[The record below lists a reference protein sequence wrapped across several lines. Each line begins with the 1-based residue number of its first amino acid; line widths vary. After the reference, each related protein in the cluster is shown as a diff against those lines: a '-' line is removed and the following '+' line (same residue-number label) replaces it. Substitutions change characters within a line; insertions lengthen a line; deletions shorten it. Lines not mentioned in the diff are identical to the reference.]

1 MPERDATHAR
11 RVALVLAGGVGLGAY
26 QAGAYA
32 VLHERKPLLPDWL
45 AGSSAG
51 AVNSALIA
59 GNAPDDRV
67 ERLRS
72 FWRGGATISS
82 MLEPHLSEP
91 WRHVHN
97 WMNVAQARIFGADG
111 YFRPHVGANPLEL
124 FASLYDLSPMRTRIE
139 YLVDFDRLNGGPV
152 RVSVATT
159 DIESGEVV
167 VFDTAKGD
175 RIGVDHLL
183 ASCGFLPEFAP
194 VQIDGR
200 ILGDGGLSV
209 NAPLEIV
216 LTSSD
221 ADGDTEEELI
231 CFVIDLFARDGEP
244 PVDLETAL
252 ARKNDLLFGNQTF
265 QRLKAFGREREL
277 REQIDRLLTLMSEK
291 QRTQAM
297 SSMPL
302 LRRGRATSILYLSYR
317 APPEEAGPEK
327 SFDLSPATLMSRWE
341 AGALDMEEALAV
353 LAQPR
358 KSPLSVIRRR
368 PQERA

>member
-1 MPERDATHAR
+1 MPERETAHAG
-11 RVALVLAGGVGLGAY
+11 RVALVLSGGIGLGAY

-32 VLHERKPLLPDWL
+32 ALHERKSLLPSWL

-51 AVNSALIA
+51 AINAALIA

-67 ERLRS
+67 ERLQS
-72 FWRGGATISS
+72 FWRGGATISA
-82 MLEPHLSEP
+82 MLEPHLGGP
-91 WRHVHN
+91 WRHIHN
-97 WMNVAQARIFGADG
+97 WMNVAQARIFGAAG
-111 YFRPHVGANPLEL
+111 YFRPRVRAAPLER
-124 FASLYDLSPMRTRIE
+124 FAGLYDLTPMRTRIE
-139 YLVDFDRLNGGPV
+139 YLVDFDRLNSGPV

-159 DIESGEVV
+159 DIETGDVV
-167 VFDTAKGD
+167 TFDNAKGE
-175 RIGVDHLL
+175 RITLDHLL

-216 LTSSD
+216 LASTD
-221 ADGDTEEELI
+221 ADEDVDAERV
-231 CFVIDLFARDGEP
+231 CFVIDLFARDGGP

-265 QRLKAFGREREL
+265 QRLKAYGRELEL
-277 REQIDRLLTLMSEK
+277 REQIARMLAEMPAQQRK
-291 QRTQAM
+291 QAL
-297 SSMPL
+297 SSIPG
-302 LRRGRATSILYLSYR
+302 LRPAPAPSILYLSYR

-327 SFDLSPATLMSRWE
+327 PFDLSPATLMSRWE

-353 LAQPR
+353 LAQAP

-368 PQERA
+368 PQNRA